1 MSSEQEQ
8 PEPKPEPEPKPKP
21 KSGGRVQ
28 GLLTALGVLGANLA
42 LTVLFYWDALASAG
56 RRVVG
61 AENTETW
68 TFLWGHFWMAQSITE
83 EGRLPLKTDLLA
95 FPQGG
100 TLWLKDPLWA
110 LALLP
115 VQLTAGLPLASTL
128 AQMFQLTLG
137 GVAVYLLARLLGA
150 GRWVSLIGSLT
161 FCACPHLLGEAY
173 NGNAEALN
181 GGMCALWLWA
191 MLRAARH
198 ATLRR
203 PWSALWAGLALAT
216 LLISNQYYGL
226 AMFVVSGPVL
236 VVGIMHWRKERTWW
250 HQALAVAA
258 GVAIGAAICAYP
270 LWLLHTSTRAW
281 DSLTV
286 LNEGPTLLEPPYV
299 SDLKHVVAPL
309 SELTLLERRPPPF
322 QDLVYPG
329 LGLLALALLS
339 PLFARRW
346 GGFRWLW
353 PAMGVIFV
361 VLSLGPVLAIDGEM
375 IQSGGRHVFL
385 PWHYLEELP
394 LFGQMS
400 LAHRMAVPA
409 GLFLTMAA
417 IMTLDTVSRFLW
429 RTRLKWSAP
438 VLMAIIGAGLI
449 TEVLL
454 YPPYQIPLATVHA
467 APAAHASLLA
477 RIPGK
482 GCVLN
487 LPLLLGHNQ
496 FRRYY
501 LWQATHGK
509 PMAASMRHGESPPLV
524 EGDPWLEEMAK
535 FLKEETDY
543 LPVADPKVRARL
555 AKRGVEHVVLHTRFW
570 THQLDDKN
578 LETWIRIMTK
588 TFGEGVK
595 LPDATIVYALK
606 PDGPEKVQ
614 RLAKQ
619 LWPSF
624 NPNDPLPVYDP
635 NQDEVME
642 PDQH

>member
-1 MSSEQEQ
+1 MSSETQ
-8 PEPKPEPEPKPKP
+8 PQPR
-21 KSGGRVQ
+21 SRIRS
-28 GLLTALGVLGANLA
+28 LLAALGVLGANLA

-56 RRVVG
+56 KRVVG

-68 TFLWGHFWMAQSITE
+68 TFLWGHFWMAQSVTQ
-83 EGRLPLKTDLLA
+83 EGRLPLHTNLLA

-110 LALLP
+110 LALMP
-115 VQLTAGLPLASTL
+115 VQLAAGLPLASTL

-150 GRWVSLIGSLT
+150 GRWVSLVGSLT

-181 GGMCALWLWA
+181 GGLCALWLWA

-226 AMFVVSGPVL
+226 AMFMVSGPVL
-236 VVGIMHWRKERTWW
+236 LVGILHWRKERVWW

-258 GVAIGAAICAYP
+258 GVGIGVVICAYP
-270 LWLLHTSTRAW
+270 LWLLHDSTRAW

-309 SELTLLERRPPPF
+309 AELTRLERRPPPF

-329 LGLLALALLS
+329 LGLLALALLA
-339 PLFARRW
+339 PLVARRAR
-346 GGFRWLW
+346 GFRWLW
-353 PAMGVIFV
+353 TALGLLFLVF
-361 VLSLGPVLAIDGEM
+361 SLGPVLAIDGEM
-375 IQSGGRHVFL
+375 IERGGEHVFL

-409 GLFLTMAA
+409 GLFFSLAA
-417 IMTLDTVSRFLW
+417 IMTLDSVSR
-429 RTRLKWSAP
+429 RLSRVRRLGWSAP
-438 VLMAIIGAGLI
+438 LLMGLVGAGLLA
-449 TEVLL
+449 EVLL
-454 YPPYQIPLATVHA
+454 YPPYQIPLATVYA
-467 APAAHASLLA
+467 APAAHATLLSK
-477 RIPGK
+477 IPGQ

-524 EGDPWLEEMAK
+524 EGDPWLEGMAK
-535 FLKEETDY
+535 FLKEESDY
-543 LPVADPKVRARL
+543 LPSADPAVRARL
-555 AKRGVEHVVLHTRFW
+555 AQRGVEHVVLHTRFW
-570 THQLDDKN
+570 THQLDDRN

-588 TFGEGVK
+588 TFGEGLK

-606 PDGPEKVQ
+606 PDGPEKLR
-614 RLAKQ
+614 RLAKK
-619 LWPSF
+619 LWPNF
-624 NPNDPLPVYDP
+624 DPNSPLPVYDP
-635 NQDEVME
+635 SQNTVLD
-642 PDQH
+642 PDQN